1 MRAKVH
7 ALPTYVELFAPM
19 KIPVLKNEKFLC
31 NMLVHNCMFTLLDVF
46 FLWLRSVAN
55 AEALLQQ
62 ADDQLVVCTNFNVYQ
77 YYFLWLFLHAGSH

>member
-1 MRAKVH
+1 
-7 ALPTYVELFAPM
+7 
-19 KIPVLKNEKFLC
+19 
-31 NMLVHNCMFTLLDVF
+31 MFTLLDVF